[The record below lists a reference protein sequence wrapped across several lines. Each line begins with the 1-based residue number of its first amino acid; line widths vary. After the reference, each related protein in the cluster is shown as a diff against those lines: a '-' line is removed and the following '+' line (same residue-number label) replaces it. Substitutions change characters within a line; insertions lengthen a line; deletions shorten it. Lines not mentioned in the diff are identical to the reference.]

1 MSSEKRDKR
10 PKHKRTENLGPQT
23 PNTKT
28 EQKRRGKQRRY
39 ESVNEL
45 LSKFYLEPA
54 LEDHGFDDD
63 KFGHINKNLVVTAL
77 SRKHGE
83 SQRVLR
89 LLNAV
94 QVLLNFNRDGYNAY
108 LPGKDQPVKVS
119 ERQAAAL
126 IQHDDYQGRIE
137 PRGDNRFERALN
149 VFYGNI
155 YAQTAVSAGTGSSL
169 IRNLNTDIGESKQEV
184 KQEQVSDRRSMIS
197 RFTGGNN

>member
-1 MSSEKRDKR
+1 MTKDKQDNR
-10 PKHKRTENLGPQT
+10 PRHKRTENLGPKT
-23 PNTKT
+23 PDTKT
-28 EQKRRGKQRRY
+28 EQKRQGKNRRY

-94 QVLLNFNRDGYNAY
+94 QVLLNFNQDGYNAY
-108 LPGKDQPVKVS
+108 VPGKDEPVKVS
-119 ERQAAAL
+119 EREAAAL

-137 PRGDNRFERALN
+137 PRANRFERALN

>member
-1 MSSEKRDKR
+1 MSKDKQDKR
-10 PKHKRTENLGPQT
+10 PRHKRTANLGPQT
-23 PNTKT
+23 PDTKT

-54 LEDHGFDDD
+54 LDDHGFDDD

-94 QVLLNFNRDGYNAY
+94 QVLLNFNQEGYNAY
-108 LPGKDQPVKVS
+108 VPGEDEPVKVS
-119 ERQAAAL
+119 EREAAAL

-137 PRGDNRFERALN
+137 PRVNRFERALN

-184 KQEQVSDRRSMIS
+184 KQRQVSDRRSMIS
-197 RFTGGNN
+197 RITGGNN

>member
-1 MSSEKRDKR
+1 MTKDKKKK
-10 PKHKRTENLGPQT
+10 PFHKRTENLGPKT
-23 PNTKT
+23 PDTKT
-28 EQKRRGKQRRY
+28 EQKRQGKNRRY

-94 QVLLNFNRDGYNAY
+94 QVLLNFNQDGYNAY
-108 LPGKDQPVKVS
+108 VPGKDEPVKVS
-119 ERQAAAL
+119 EREAAAL
-126 IQHDDYQGRIE
+126 IQHDDYHGRIE
-137 PRGDNRFERALN
+137 PTVNRFERALN

-197 RFTGGNN
+197 RFTGGIN

>member
-1 MSSEKRDKR
+1 MTKDKKKK
-10 PKHKRTENLGPQT
+10 PFHKRTENLGPKT
-23 PNTKT
+23 PDTKT
-28 EQKRRGKQRRY
+28 EQKRQGKNRRY

-54 LEDHGFDDD
+54 LDDHGFDDD

-94 QVLLNFNRDGYNAY
+94 QVLLNFNQDGYNAY
-108 LPGKDQPVKVS
+108 VQGKPVKVS
-119 ERQAAAL
+119 ESEAAAL

-137 PRGDNRFERALN
+137 PTANRFERALN